1 MWNSN
6 RKKENRQKID
16 ADFGDMLEDSVE
28 GELCILSNYQFILT
42 GNIRGS
48 ISDKTI
54 SLWNKEFDI
63 AKTSI
68 AKNTEFWE

>member
-6 RKKENRQKID
+6 RKKENIQKID
-16 ADFGDMLEDSVE
+16 ADFGDMLEDSVD

-42 GNIRGS
+42 GNIRSS

-54 SLWNKEFDI
+54 SIWNKE
-63 AKTSI
+63 TSFV
-68 AKNTEFWE
+68 KNTEFWE